1 MDWEEL
7 VVAAATARQ
16 AAYTPYSHFKVGAAV
31 RMEDGSLHSG
41 CNVEN
46 RSFGLTLCAERVA
59 LAAAVAA
66 GNRKPAALAVVTDV
80 HPPAVPCGLC
90 LQTLAEFADPEFPI
104 LLSNPDGERREF
116 RLQELL
122 PRPFVFPEDLG

>member
-1 MDWEEL
+1 MDWDGL
-7 VVAAATARQ
+7 VAAATAARE
-16 AAYTPYSHFKVGAAV
+16 AAYAPYSNFKVGAVV

-66 GNRKPAALAVVTDV
+66 GNRKPAALAVVADV
-80 HPPAVPCGLC
+80 DPPALPCGLC
-90 LQTLAEFADPEFPI
+90 LQSLAEFADPELPVMV
-104 LLSNPDGERREF
+104 SNLDGERRVF
-116 RLQELL
+116 RLRELL
-122 PRPFVFPEDLG
+122 PRPFVFHPGR